1 MSYLALPFL
10 IFCFIWFSVSFSD
23 SLSPTPLNGQH
34 LRVIWPRW
42 NGNPKGLSGPLKG
55 GVVLDY
61 LSARFNFT
69 YEMVRVTENW
79 LEPRANGRGLFS
91 YLWDRQCDLL
101 LQDVLPTFRRHEIVD
116 MTLPWN
122 YDYFAFLI
130 PAPDETANID
140 SIIKPFQWPVWL
152 GIIISMVCVIAV
164 MSLTQRYLEFRSQ
177 NKRGS
182 QEIPKQW
189 LGSQYLY
196 VFGNLM
202 SQGGPCTSKRLP
214 YLLIATSWTL
224 AAFIF
229 VQAYNSLLFSY
240 VIAPVHQPLINS
252 VYDIAESSDINLLA
266 KKSGTIDTLLS
277 NVNNTGLYKKLG
289 KRLDA
294 LPNSRCP
301 LVSECIQL
309 ITPGSRNV
317 FIDAAIYH
325 LDSIKADFE
334 KTGKCN
340 LQLAKNYFYNVIP
353 TFALRKNSPYTQ
365 SISQGLLE
373 LQEMGLIKYWDLWF
387 RPMPRQCMETIK
399 SGYTTPTNKHTHLSL
414 KNLTGAFIV
423 LLVGFFLSLLAFLCE
438 QIVSIP
444 ERHRRRR
451 SKLQQMP
458 QQVTKGSPNTAD
470 EEENEA
476 TSL

>member
-1 MSYLALPFL
+1 
-10 IFCFIWFSVSFSD
+10 
-23 SLSPTPLNGQH
+23 
-34 LRVIWPRW
+34 
-42 NGNPKGLSGPLKG
+42 
-55 GVVLDY
+55 
-61 LSARFNFT
+61 
-69 YEMVRVTENW
+69 
-79 LEPRANGRGLFS
+79 
-91 YLWDRQCDLL
+91 
-101 LQDVLPTFRRHEIVD
+101 

-140 SIIKPFQWPVWL
+140 SVIKPFQWPVWL
-152 GIIISMVCVIAV
+152 GIVISMVCVIAV
-164 MSLTQRYLEFRSQ
+164 MNLTQRYLEFRSQ
-177 NKRGS
+177 FKRGS
-182 QEIPKQW
+182 QENPKQW

-277 NVNNTGLYKKLG
+277 
-289 KRLDA
+289 
-294 LPNSRCP
+294 
-301 LVSECIQL
+301 
-309 ITPGSRNV
+309 
-317 FIDAAIYH
+317 AATYH
-325 LDSIKADFE
+325 LDSIKANFD

-340 LQLAKNYFYNVIP
+340 LQLAKNYFYSLVS
-353 TFALRKNSPYTQ
+353 TFALRKHSTYTQ
-365 SISQGLLE
+365 SISKGLLE
-373 LQEMGLIKYWDLWF
+373 LQEIGLVNYWDLWF

-399 SGYTTPTNKHTHLSL
+399 SGYTTPTNKHTPLSL

-423 LLVGFFLSLLAFLCE
+423 LLVGFTLSLLAFLCE

-451 SKLQQMP
+451 NKLQQVP
-458 QQVTKGSPNTAD
+458 QQVTEGSPNTAD
-470 EEENEA
+470 EEENEPIKK
-476 TSL
+476 